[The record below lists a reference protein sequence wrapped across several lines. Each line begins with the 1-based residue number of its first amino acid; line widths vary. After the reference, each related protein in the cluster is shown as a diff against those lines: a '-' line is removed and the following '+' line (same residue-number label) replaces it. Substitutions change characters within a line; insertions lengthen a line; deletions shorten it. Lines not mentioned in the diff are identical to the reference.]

1 MNKNDSYHQAYYDT
15 YYVND
20 EHKKIS
26 KDKKNQQD
34 EKIFLLPIIIC
45 IPIAFVFVFEFFF
58 QNKNEEIVLNQNKQF
73 LDFVSKEGDS
83 TETSILDLD
92 ISDFNNFEEDNI
104 YQNSKFEE
112 VLKNYKDNFS
122 KKINEKTV
130 ALKKSI
136 FKSKEIFLEHSPKRK
151 EEFVNVVLPLI
162 IDQNEKVLEERLNL
176 LSIKKNLNKNKT
188 LSNDDQKFVEY
199 LSVKYL
205 VEYKNKHK
213 IDTINE
219 LLIKVDIIPNS
230 IVLAQAANESG
241 WGSSRF
247 AQEYNALF
255 GEYTYNVD
263 DGVIPAKRD
272 EGKKHLIKYF
282 SSLDKSIESYFIN
295 INTHQAYIEFRNS
308 RNKQRKSN
316 NNFNVYLLVKKLDVY
331 AEDDKYVDTL
341 NSIIKV
347 NNFPKYDD
355 IKLLTTKL

>member
-151 EEFVNVVLPLI
+151 E
-162 IDQNEKVLEERLNL
+162 
-176 LSIKKNLNKNKT
+176 
-188 LSNDDQKFVEY
+188 
-199 LSVKYL
+199 
-205 VEYKNKHK
+205 
-213 IDTINE
+213 
-219 LLIKVDIIPNS
+219 
-230 IVLAQAANESG
+230 
-241 WGSSRF
+241 
-247 AQEYNALF
+247 
-255 GEYTYNVD
+255 
-263 DGVIPAKRD
+263 
-272 EGKKHLIKYF
+272 
-282 SSLDKSIESYFIN
+282 
-295 INTHQAYIEFRNS
+295 
-308 RNKQRKSN
+308 
-316 NNFNVYLLVKKLDVY
+316 
-331 AEDDKYVDTL
+331 
-341 NSIIKV
+341 
-347 NNFPKYDD
+347 
-355 IKLLTTKL
+355 